1 MTEQTLVILPWQR
14 RVLIL
19 AKLIFTLLI
28 AGQLAAF
35 TWMILSPETLVLPE
49 PTRAQGVTQVAAND
63 SIANSHLFG
72 LVDVEVK
79 DVPQEIDAP
88 QTRLRLELLG
98 VMATS
103 KAENSSAI
111 IAQKGREGEHY
122 KVGDIVQG
130 RTKLAAVHQDKVILD
145 NSGKLEALKFDLTRP
160 QAIQR
165 SSRPTPSQ
173 RKSQS
178 RLSLQDRFKKIRTP
192 ADAVELLQSE
202 VASNPEAALKK
213 LGLEVSD
220 NGSGYKVSSSASM
233 LTQLGLQS
241 GDIILSVNG
250 QTLGSLDDDQMLLEQ
265 VSRSGQARLEIQRG
279 NRRFVVNHTIK

>member
-1 MTEQTLVILPWQR
+1 MVVEPYVTEQTLVILPWQR

-122 KVGDIVQG
+122 K
-130 RTKLAAVHQDKVILD
+130 A
-145 NSGKLEALKFDLTRP
+145 
-160 QAIQR
+160 
-165 SSRPTPSQ
+165 
-173 RKSQS
+173 
-178 RLSLQDRFKKIRTP
+178 
-192 ADAVELLQSE
+192 
-202 VASNPEAALKK
+202 
-213 LGLEVSD
+213 
-220 NGSGYKVSSSASM
+220 
-233 LTQLGLQS
+233 
-241 GDIILSVNG
+241 
-250 QTLGSLDDDQMLLEQ
+250 
-265 VSRSGQARLEIQRG
+265 
-279 NRRFVVNHTIK
+279 